1 MTHRYSDAVVAFRG
15 LHQSECFVMPN
26 PWDIGSAVILHH
38 LGFKALASTSAG
50 VAFSVGKPDTVSAL
64 SRDEVIEHLLSLVK
78 ATALPV
84 NADFQNGYAHHP
96 EQVAENVALCCR
108 TGVAGISIE
117 DASGDESSPLYE
129 RTLAIERVKAA
140 RKAIDQT
147 GTGTLLT
154 ARCEAY
160 LVGQPDADRIVLDRL
175 TAFAEAGADCLYA
188 PSGTV
193 DTSAVSAIVRAVSP
207 LPVNVLVS
215 RPSPE
220 ITVSVLRDLGVR
232 RISVGSA
239 FSRLALGAVMHS
251 AKMILETGN
260 FDSLNLAAPFAE
272 LNQIFKSR

>member
-15 LHQSECFVMPN
+15 LHQSGCFVMPN

-64 SRDEVIEHLLSLVK
+64 SRDEVIAHLLSLVK

-117 DASGDESSPLYE
+117 DASGDNSLPLYE

-140 RKAIDQT
+140 RKSIDQT
-147 GTGTLLT
+147 GTGTMLT

-215 RPSPE
+215 RPSPG
-220 ITVSVLRDLGVR
+220 ISVSTLQDLGVR

-239 FSRLALGAVMHS
+239 FSRLAIGAVMHS
-251 AKMILETGN
+251 AKIILETGD